1 MDGVEQFIEE
11 LLSERGLSSLDPEI
25 KKDIKSQMMQ
35 ELMDQIDRAAINALP
50 EERAIELAKKLDDA
64 EFGSDQAAA
73 FMKESGVDLQQIALN
88 TMMTYRKLYLENVY
102 ENDESR
108 ESNTPVEVNGEKKND
123 KQR

>member
-50 EERAIELAKKLDDA
+50 EERVIELAKKLDDA

-73 FMKESGVDLQQIALN
+73 FMKESGVDLQQVALN

-123 KQR
+123 K